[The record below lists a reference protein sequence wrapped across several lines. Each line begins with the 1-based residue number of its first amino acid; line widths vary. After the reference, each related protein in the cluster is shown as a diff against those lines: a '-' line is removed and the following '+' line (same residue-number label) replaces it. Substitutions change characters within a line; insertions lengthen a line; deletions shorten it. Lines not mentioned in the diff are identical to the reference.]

1 MKLPLRMRVDVVLF
15 AALRDAAGR
24 NRIPLDLPEGAKG
37 RDVREALLRLHPELT
52 ALVQASRLASG
63 TSFLDEEKALEPGA
77 DIVVIPPVS
86 GGSGPAAVLLTRD
99 RLDPLPLRKAAL
111 RPGAGAVTVFEGVVR
126 SPSMGKDVLWLEYE
140 AYDAMAIAQMEAI
153 VAEARAAWPVSA
165 VFLHHRLGRI
175 EVGETSV
182 IAIASAP
189 HRDEAFAACRHLIE
203 RLKADVPIWKKECF
217 EDGSVWVGS
226 PGVCEH

>member
-1 MKLPLRMRVDVVLF
+1 MRIEVVLF

-24 NRIPLDLPEGAKG
+24 NRILIDLPDGSRG
-37 RDVREALLRLHPELT
+37 RDLRGALEREHPELA
-52 ALVQASRLASG
+52 ALVRVSRLAAG
-63 TSFLDEEKALEPGA
+63 VSFLDEEAPLETGME
-77 DIVVIPPVS
+77 IVLIPPVS
-86 GGSGPAAVLLTRD
+86 GGSGPAAVHLTREP
-99 RLDPLPLRKAAL
+99 LDASSLREAAT
-111 RPGAGAVTVFEGVVR
+111 RPGAGAVAVFEGIVR

-140 AYDAMAIAQMEAI
+140 AYDAMAVAQMEAI
-153 VAEARAAWPVSA
+153 IAETRGRWPVSA

-182 IAIASAP
+182 IAVVSSP

-217 EDGSVWVGS
+217 KDGSVWVGA
-226 PGVCEH
+226 PGQCEH

>member
-1 MKLPLRMRVDVVLF
+1 MRVEVVLF

-24 NRIPLDLPEGAKG
+24 NRISIDLPDHARG
-37 RDVREALLRLHPELT
+37 RDLRSALLLHHPELT
-52 ALVQASRLASG
+52 ALVSASRLASG
-63 TSFLDEEKALEPGA
+63 TSFLDEDKPLEPGA
-77 DIVVIPPVS
+77 EIVLIPPVS
-86 GGSGPAAVLLTRD
+86 GGSGPVVVLLTRKP
-99 RLDPLPLRKAAL
+99 LDGGAL
-111 RPGAGAVTVFEGVVR
+111 RIAANRPGSGAVVVFEGVVR
-126 SPSMGKDVLWLEYE
+126 SPSMGKVVLWLEYE
-140 AYDAMAIAQMEAI
+140 AYEAMAIAQMETI
-153 VAEARAAWPVSA
+153 VAEARGTWPVSA

-182 IAIASAP
+182 IAMASAP

-217 EDGSVWVGS
+217 EDGSEWVGA